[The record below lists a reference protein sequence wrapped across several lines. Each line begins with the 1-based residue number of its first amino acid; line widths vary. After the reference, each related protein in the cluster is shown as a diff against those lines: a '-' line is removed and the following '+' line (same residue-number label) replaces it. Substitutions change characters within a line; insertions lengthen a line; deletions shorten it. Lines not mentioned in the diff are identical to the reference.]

1 MGKIHHSASV
11 FAAICAFVIMGVLY
25 VMNTEAVITI
35 TCAVCG
41 SLATYS
47 VLALTT
53 PDSLVLWLT
62 KNRPRTSEDSSDFD
76 HYSPA
81 LKLPEGTEAAAVES
95 SEHFIP
101 NSNTLT
107 DVFVAQENRLRVS
120 ALEVAAD
127 LVRQY
132 VAVMKSQ
139 PGTSLHADVNHP
151 LLRDYAIHTLVA
163 EILRARGW
171 DLSGYLSEQNR
182 LWPRYSTRQHTFSD
196 DEIASI
202 TSSDSL
208 ESVLNDLIIL
218 PRAQKALEYA
228 AQLVARYQNKVSSK
242 TETSTHITLDL
253 KEKIDYMVFSDVQVI
268 LAKRGWNI
276 QHFSGSQ
283 YFMSPCA
290 PRDQP
295 YTGTVFL

>member
-1 MGKIHHSASV
+1 MGKIHHSASA
-11 FAAICAFVIMGVLY
+11 FAAICAFVIIGVLY

-35 TCAVCG
+35 TCAACG
-41 SLATYS
+41 ALATY
-47 VLALTT
+47 VTLALTT
-53 PDSLVLWLT
+53 PDRLLLWLDR
-62 KNRPRTSEDSSDFD
+62 KKPRPSEDSSEFD
-76 HYSPA
+76 HHSPT

-95 SEHFIP
+95 SEYFIP
-101 NSNTLT
+101 TSNTLT
-107 DVFVAQENRLRVS
+107 DVFVAQEDRLRAS

-132 VAVMKSQ
+132 ISVMKSQ

-151 LLRDYAIHTLVA
+151 QLRDYAIQTLVA

-171 DLSGYLSEQNR
+171 DLSGYLSEQYR
-182 LWPRYSTRQHTFSD
+182 LWPMYSSRQHTFSD

-202 TSSDSL
+202 TSSASL

-228 AQLVARYQNKVSSK
+228 AQTVALYQKKVSSETK
-242 TETSTHITLDL
+242 TSTHITLDL
-253 KEKIDYMVFSDVQVI
+253 KEKIDYMIFSDVQVI
-268 LAKRGWNI
+268 LVKRGWNI

-295 YTGTVFL
+295 YTGGVFF